1 MTVLEKEYTL
11 EIQRAQYDRIANAFD
26 LDNTYFISYDANDD
40 TVLFSVTE
48 AQRLWFCKFA
58 KKQDNQEIPKKYRAT
73 YWITQM
79 FLPRNI
85 KDYIVEVE

>member
-58 KKQDNQEIPKKYRAT
+58 KKQDNPEIQKKYRAT

-85 KDYIVEVE
+85 KDFIVEVE